1 MINYEPIG
9 YEHFAN
15 IAKMVAV
22 VDCDGEVIHVYPSQ
36 TAAAKAFDMPISKLR
51 YHLDKFGEYLF
62 ERDGKPYSLVDYDM
76 TYDVQYTSV
85 SANRDFDF
93 EDDYSIDEVEYSS
106 SVEDAL
112 PDGLSDPEDVRN
124 YIEETGLNQLGYIHL
139 SGRSI

>member
-36 TAAAKAFDMPISKLR
+36 IAAAKAFNVSVHKLR

-93 EDDYSIDEVEYSS
+93 EDDYSIDEV
-106 SVEDAL
+106 
-112 PDGLSDPEDVRN
+112 
-124 YIEETGLNQLGYIHL
+124 
-139 SGRSI
+139 